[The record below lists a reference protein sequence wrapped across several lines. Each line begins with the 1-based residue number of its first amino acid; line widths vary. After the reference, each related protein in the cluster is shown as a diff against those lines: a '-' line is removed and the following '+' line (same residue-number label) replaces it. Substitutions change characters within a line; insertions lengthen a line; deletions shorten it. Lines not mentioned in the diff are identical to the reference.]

1 MDRSNGRRVLSPPN
15 TRLVRAI
22 HQVSRL
28 LGLVSLGLLMTVG
41 VASAQ
46 MEGPI
51 GKYAIDA
58 YFSLPHVPQLPT
70 LAAPYGLDVTDLPAW
85 GRGVCV
91 GGQVYPIAWR
101 AATFGLGATIL
112 WSRAQHNPTDVDG
125 TVTGKLATVHY
136 KAVSPQVSVN
146 FGGREG
152 WSYLS
157 GGLGWSWMPISTEAV
172 PTDVTTRRKTI
183 NYGGGARWF
192 SRDHVGFSLD
202 FRFYAINPQ
211 AQTNV
216 VKPAPRIKVV
226 VVSVGVSLR

>member
-1 MDRSNGRRVLSPPN
+1 MDPSNGYRVSNRSKTPS
-15 TRLVRAI
+15 VRDVEQAW
-22 HQVSRL
+22 RL

-46 MEGPI
+46 VEGPI
-51 GKYAIDA
+51 GKYAVDVH
-58 YFSLPHVPQLPT
+58 FSLPHFPQLAE
-70 LAAPYGLDVTDLPAW
+70 LAEPYGLEATDLPTW

-91 GGQVYPIAWR
+91 GGHVYPIAWR
-101 AATFGLGATIL
+101 AATIGLGATIL
-112 WSRAQHNPTDVDG
+112 WSRAQRNPTDVDG
-125 TVTGKLATVHY
+125 TLTGKLATVQY

-157 GGLGWSWMPISTEAV
+157 GGLGWSWMPIGTEAV
-172 PTDVTTRRKTI
+172 PTDITARRKTI

-192 SRDHVGFSLD
+192 SREHVGFSLD

-211 AQTNV
+211 AQTDV
-216 VKPAPRIKVV
+216 VKRAPRMKVV
-226 VVSVGVSLR
+226 VVSVGVSLK